1 MICDVSLHSR
11 QKLSMAIVFL
21 AKIIRIGMKKFRPKN
36 RVYGGTAYKR
46 GGQFG
51 CTIWPKM
58 YIYCINS
65 N

>member
-36 RVYGGTAYKR
+36 RVYGGPRIRGVANLDVQSGLKCTFTA
-46 GGQFG
+46 
-51 CTIWPKM
+51 
-58 YIYCINS
+58 
-65 N
+65 